1 LTLPHGALKWISDC
15 ARSPLR
21 RSDQF
26 TLNVVQAVKVSGIER
41 SAVRDVRLFFS
52 FERDFPRS
60 LRCIPALREFGL
72 LPAEND
78 LVHNATSAAREEAL

>member
-1 LTLPHGALKWISDC
+1 
-15 ARSPLR
+15 
-21 RSDQF
+21 
-26 TLNVVQAVKVSGIER
+26 
-41 SAVRDVRLFFS
+41 LFFS